1 MEIISAIFQL
11 IGTTALI
18 FFTILAVI
26 TILAFFF
33 LRKKYYHYR
42 DLWRGKRN
50 FFTIVIFPFIEWV
63 FNSYMYAE
71 SGIKNAPLYHYT
83 PKQFFLTKPEHDCFD
98 ALQKA
103 VGDEY
108 HVFPQVKL
116 DKFLDE
122 HAKGQKWTA
131 ALRHI
136 NQKSVDFLL
145 CDKIYLN
152 PKLAIELDD
161 SSHELPDRITRDH
174 EVERILSDAH
184 FHLLR
189 LTHSDI
195 SSTESLRQKIT
206 VRIHQ

>member
-1 MEIISAIFQL
+1 MEIIKEVFQI
-11 IGTTALI
+11 IGTVAL
-18 FFTILAVI
+18 FFFVILAVV

-42 DLWRGKRN
+42 ELWKDRKN

-71 SGIKNAPLYHYT
+71 SGIRMAPLYHYT

-98 ALQKA
+98 ALEKA
-103 VGDEY
+103 VGNEY
-108 HVFPQVKL
+108 HIFPQVKL

-122 HAKGQKWTA
+122 HTKGQKWTA

-161 SSHELPDRITRDH
+161 STHELPDRITRDH
-174 EVERILSDAH
+174 EVERILSDAR
-184 FHLLR
+184 FPLLR

-195 SSTESLRQKIT
+195 SSSELLKQNILSKIA
-206 VRIHQ
+206 